1 MNVQKFKSTWNLG
14 FLSIFEFVII
24 SDRKT
29 ISQRLLTFFIWFEVH
44 IQPFFNSTT
53 GLNIWNIRCSSNCV
67 DCSCKF
73 TRKLIRNILGSVDK
87 PIVAGHC
94 MFPLT
99 NLFKGQIVGFVPI
112 SNPANI
118 LRLCYVCSAN
128 LKFVRQ
134 FFVRNLKV
142 SLVCQCRL

>member
-53 GLNIWNIRCSSNCV
+53 GLNIWTIRCSSNCV

-73 TRKLIRNILGSVDK
+73 TRKLIHNILGSVDK

-99 NLFKGQIVGFVPI
+99 NLFKGQIVGCVPK
-112 SNPANI
+112 SNIRNNKKLLNI
-118 LRLCYVCSAN
+118 CLPNR
-128 LKFVRQ
+128 
-134 FFVRNLKV
+134 
-142 SLVCQCRL
+142 